1 MTDYSETDEIKDTAI
16 STTTMSGRIIS
27 AVALDKNKVFI
38 AHSYGNNYYLYGI
51 VCIIDEGKIT
61 VGTDTVI
68 SSTSNTGRVI
78 SAVALSENKVLIAH
92 SYSSSDYVLRA
103 VACTISG
110 TVITTGTDTGFGLSV
125 DTGRVISAI
134 ALSESKVLI
143 AHSYSAVSGYGL
155 AILICTIDG
164 TTISKGSDTTITN
177 NYAGNIISAIKVSE
191 NKVYIAH
198 SYTSNLLLYSII
210 INVSGTSITKG
221 MDTQLSN
228 TVNSGKAISAVKLKE
243 NKVIIAHSSGSN
255 LVLYISLVSINNTV
269 LTVERDLDLGLSS
282 NTGTIISAVALNES
296 KVQIIHGNNN
306 YYLCAVLCNVNNTI
320 ITRENDV
327 QLTPISY
334 SVYLISAVALS
345 ENDVLISHS
354 YSSTCDLYVAVLSYL
369 ANLVKTI
376 TSSTEQINGIAITDG
391 QAGEIVQVKKPDET
405 FMCSFNASVTAEGK
419 SVTWNNVILTH
430 RKVLDGNTR
439 VYSSVKSLEIGGIV
453 YEFKFFIHYK
463 EDTAVAWTGWK
474 FGWEYS
480 PKLYTSG
487 ATVPDNEYSYSSP
500 ITKTATRTAKL
511 YTNELSKGV
520 EITFSETEN
529 PINISTI

>member
-1 MTDYSETDEIKDTAI
+1 MSDYSETDEIKDTAI

-110 TVITTGTDTGFGLSV
+110 TVITTGTDTGFGLLV

-143 AHSYSAVSGYGL
+143 AHSYSTVSGYGL

-334 SVYLISAVALS
+334 SLYVISAVALS

-391 QAGEIVQVKKPDET
+391 QAGEMVTTVRPDDMMRIKVNSTISTEN
-405 FMCSFNASVTAEGK
+405 FGSISWGD
-419 SVTWNNVILTH
+419 VILIN
-430 RKVLDGNTR
+430 RKVLDKENTM
-439 VYSSVKSLEIGGIV
+439 YSSTKTLTISGENID
-453 YEFKFFIHYK
+453 FKFGLYPYSDVYK
-463 EDTAVAWTGWK
+463 GWK
-474 FGWEYS
+474 FGWEFS
-480 PKLYTSG
+480 EELYYT
-487 ATVPDNEYSYSSP
+487 T
-500 ITKTATRTAKL
+500 TAKTKK
-511 YTNELSKGV
+511 YTYGEALKSK
-520 EITFSETEN
+520 TFIANWWTGAN
-529 PINISTI
+529 NTGTQISATASVTILD